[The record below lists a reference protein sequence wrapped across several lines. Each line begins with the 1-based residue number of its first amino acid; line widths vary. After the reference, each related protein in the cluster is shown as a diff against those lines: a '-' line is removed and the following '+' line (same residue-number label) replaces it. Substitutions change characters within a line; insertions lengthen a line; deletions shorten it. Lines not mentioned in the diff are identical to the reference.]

1 MRLRKRSSHSEEG
14 QEVFRGNEILVVLD
28 DLSSVDVEKKKIFH
42 NIESD
47 VEVGDHLSLQL
58 S

>member
-1 MRLRKRSSHSEEG
+1 MRLRKRSSDSEEG